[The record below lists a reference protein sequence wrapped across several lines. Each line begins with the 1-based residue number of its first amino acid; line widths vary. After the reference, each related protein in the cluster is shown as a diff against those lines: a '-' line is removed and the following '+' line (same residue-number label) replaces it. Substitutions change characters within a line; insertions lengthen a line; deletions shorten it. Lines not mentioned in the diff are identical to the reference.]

1 MLRIIVD
8 PKVLFLFWREND
20 EISLLNKLITGK
32 KKIHMYILED
42 IRLSNK
48 KVQQKSSQ
56 DLKRNNITIWK
67 QFLYFQEMA
76 SQFDPT

>member
-32 KKIHMYILED
+32 KKYIEYILED

-56 DLKRNNITIWK
+56 DLRRNNITIWK

>member
-8 PKVLFLFWREND
+8 PKVLFLFWRKND

-32 KKIHMYILED
+32 KKYIEYILED

-48 KVQQKSSQ
+48 KYNKNQTK
-56 DLKRNNITIWK
+56 I
-67 QFLYFQEMA
+67 
-76 SQFDPT
+76 

>member
-32 KKIHMYILED
+32 KKYIEYILED